1 MPHGLRGLVH
11 GLDPGEHDPGCAQV
25 EGMSCADAVGGLD
38 PDEHRNAV
46 GVGGEL
52 LGQQLALVAATV
64 LQGGEE
70 PVEPGEGA
78 GLGGQRGA
86 EAEERAVQGVTG
98 GQAARQIDHSRVP
111 SRAAA
116 NVG

>member
-1 MPHGLRGLVH
+1 V
-11 GLDPGEHDPGCAQV
+11 
-25 EGMSCADAVGGLD
+25 SCADAVGGLD
-38 PDEHRNAV
+38 PDEHRDGV

-52 LGQQLALVAATV
+52 LGKQFALVAAAV
-64 LQGGEE
+64 LQVGEE

-78 GLGGQRGA
+78 GLGGQCGA

-98 GQAARQIDHSRVP
+98 GQAAGQIGHSRVP